1 MLHLHPGLLKTR
13 KPLMKRLCS
22 IGLRI
27 CLMFTVVWSVVVVAP
42 AIAAP
47 SQIDPLPEAGAIAP
61 SPPSSVKL
69 NNGKILFQQ
78 NCAVCHI
85 NGQNLIITHKTLDYD
100 ALKTYR
106 MNSIEAITRQVTY
119 GKNVM
124 PAFGESLSSD
134 QINDIATY
142 VLHQA
147 QQGW

>member
-1 MLHLHPGLLKTR
+1 MVHLHLRLLKNR
-13 KPLMKRLCS
+13 PLLMKHLWPS
-22 IGLRI
+22 GLRI
-27 CLMFTVVWSVVVVAP
+27 CLIFTVAWNVVAASP

-47 SQIDPLPEAGAIAP
+47 SQIEPLPEEEAIAP

-69 NNGKILFQQ
+69 NNGKTLFQQ

-85 NGQNLIITHKTLDYD
+85 NGQNLIIAHKTLAYD
-100 ALKTYR
+100 TLKTYG

-124 PAFGESLSSD
+124 PAFGESLSND
-134 QINDIATY
+134 QIDDIATY